1 MNSSRRRLPP
11 SCPPL
16 LPAASEGAHRAIAG
30 TARSDMAS
38 VVAPPPSAPP
48 RFTARTPDPARFAAA
63 PRAASPAHPPAGDD
77 HLARVVEHLER
88 ELSRREA
95 SERRLARELDAAR
108 ADIAE
113 RDAQIEDVCAQ
124 WERSVTQMQAAR
136 DEDVHRVA
144 ERLDFVERTEVPA
157 LRAQLEQCETRC
169 LRAQASAESL
179 AAKLEAAEAENRSLA
194 ADGERRAAIAVAEA
208 AAAARESDALLR
220 DAERR
225 RETELAALQKRAER
239 ALREKEA
246 FFELE
251 RERMRKNVDAVVAGA
266 VANERLRAETIR
278 GARAALEPG
287 TDRREPDATLE
298 TPDVQSMRVSED
310 GPAERAAMRASR
322 ERTEAPE
329 RSPEESRAS
338 GPGPSPSATSPT
350 KKKRDERLSPSADD
364 DDVAK
369 EGDVDGVDG
378 GDSVDGVD
386 GVDDSVTASTTVD
399 TVDAQRVP
407 SMPTAPEEAPR
418 EGERFPATKK
428 NTAPRPSPKPRAA
441 PPPLPVP
448 ARGAREYEYLVT
460 PLTDRGPT
468 YVPSALVPPPP
479 PR

>member
-1 MNSSRRRLPP
+1 
-11 SCPPL
+11 
-16 LPAASEGAHRAIAG
+16 
-30 TARSDMAS
+30 MAS
-38 VVAPPPSAPP
+38 AVAPPPSAPP

-63 PRAASPAHPPAGDD
+63 PRAASPAHPDD
-77 HLARVVEHLER
+77 QLARVVEHLER

-113 RDAQIEDVCAQ
+113 RDAQIEDICAQ

-179 AAKLEAAEAENRSLA
+179 AAKLENAEAENQSLA

-225 RETELAALQKRAER
+225 RETELLAVQKRAER

-266 VANERLRAETIR
+266 VANERLRAEAIR

-287 TDRREPDATLE
+287 TDRRELLNATLE
-298 TPDVQSMRVSED
+298 TPDVHSMRVSED
-310 GPAERAAMRASR
+310 GPAERAALRASR
-322 ERTEAPE
+322 DGTEAPE

-338 GPGPSPSATSPT
+338 GPGPSPSRASSPT
-350 KKKRDERLSPSADD
+350 KENVSDERLSPSADD
-364 DDVAK
+364 GDTAN
-369 EGDVDGVDG
+369 EGDVDEVDG
-378 GDSVDGVD
+378 VAGVD
-386 GVDDSVTASTTVD
+386 GVDDSVTATNTVD
-399 TVDAQRVP
+399 TVDARRVP
-407 SMPTAPEEAPR
+407 SMPTAPEEAPF
-418 EGERFPATKK
+418 EGERFPVTKK

-460 PLTDRGPT
+460 PLADRGPT

>member
-1 MNSSRRRLPP
+1 
-11 SCPPL
+11 
-16 LPAASEGAHRAIAG
+16 
-30 TARSDMAS
+30 MAS
-38 VVAPPPSAPP
+38 AVAPPPSAPP

-63 PRAASPAHPPAGDD
+63 PRAASPAHPDD
-77 HLARVVEHLER
+77 DLARVVEHLER

-113 RDAQIEDVCAQ
+113 RDAQIEDICAQ

-179 AAKLEAAEAENRSLA
+179 AAKLENAEAENQRLF

-225 RETELAALQKRAER
+225 RETELLAVQKRAER

-266 VANERLRAETIR
+266 VANERLRAEAIR

-287 TDRREPDATLE
+287 TDRRELLNATLE
-298 TPDVQSMRVSED
+298 TPDVHSMRVSED
-310 GPAERAAMRASR
+310 GPAERAALRVSR
-322 ERTEAPE
+322 DRTEAPE

-338 GPGPSPSATSPT
+338 GPGPSPSRASSPT
-350 KKKRDERLSPSADD
+350 KENVSDERVSPSADD
-364 DDVAK
+364 GDTAK
-369 EGDVDGVDG
+369 EGDVDEVDG
-378 GDSVDGVD
+378 VAGVDGVD
-386 GVDDSVTASTTVD
+386 GVDESVTATNTVD
-399 TVDAQRVP
+399 TVDARRVP
-407 SMPTAPEEAPR
+407 SMPTAPEEAPF
-418 EGERFPATKK
+418 EGERFPVTKK

-460 PLTDRGPT
+460 PLADRGPT

>member
-1 MNSSRRRLPP
+1 
-11 SCPPL
+11 
-16 LPAASEGAHRAIAG
+16 
-30 TARSDMAS
+30 MAS
-38 VVAPPPSAPP
+38 AVAPPPSAPP

-63 PRAASPAHPPAGDD
+63 PRAASPAHPDD
-77 HLARVVEHLER
+77 DLARVVEHLER

-113 RDAQIEDVCAQ
+113 RDAQIEDICAQ

-179 AAKLEAAEAENRSLA
+179 AAKLENAEAENQSLF

-225 RETELAALQKRAER
+225 RETELLAVQKRAER

-266 VANERLRAETIR
+266 VANERLRAEAIR

-287 TDRREPDATLE
+287 TDRRELLNATLE
-298 TPDVQSMRVSED
+298 TPDVHSMRVSED
-310 GPAERAAMRASR
+310 GPAERAALRVSR
-322 ERTEAPE
+322 DRTEAPE

-338 GPGPSPSATSPT
+338 GPGPSPSRASSPT
-350 KKKRDERLSPSADD
+350 KENVSDERVSPSADD
-364 DDVAK
+364 GDTAK
-369 EGDVDGVDG
+369 EGDVDEVDG
-378 GDSVDGVD
+378 VAGVDGVD
-386 GVDDSVTASTTVD
+386 GVDESVTATNTVD
-399 TVDAQRVP
+399 TVDARRVP
-407 SMPTAPEEAPR
+407 SMPTAPEEAPF
-418 EGERFPATKK
+418 EGERFPVTKK

-460 PLTDRGPT
+460 PLADRGPT

>member
-1 MNSSRRRLPP
+1 
-11 SCPPL
+11 
-16 LPAASEGAHRAIAG
+16 
-30 TARSDMAS
+30 MAS
-38 VVAPPPSAPP
+38 AVAPPPSAPP

-63 PRAASPAHPPAGDD
+63 PRAASPAHPDD
-77 HLARVVEHLER
+77 QLARVVEHLER

-113 RDAQIEDVCAQ
+113 RDAQIEDICAQ

-179 AAKLEAAEAENRSLA
+179 AAKLENAEAENQSLA

-208 AAAARESDALLR
+208 AAAARERDALLR

-225 RETELAALQKRAER
+225 RETELLAVQKRAER

-266 VANERLRAETIR
+266 VANERLRAEAIR

-287 TDRREPDATLE
+287 TDRRELLNATLE
-298 TPDVQSMRVSED
+298 TPDVHSMRVSED
-310 GPAERAAMRASR
+310 GPAERAALRVSR
-322 ERTEAPE
+322 DRTEAPE

-338 GPGPSPSATSPT
+338 GPGPSPSRASSPT
-350 KKKRDERLSPSADD
+350 KENVSDERVSPSADD
-364 DDVAK
+364 GDTAK
-369 EGDVDGVDG
+369 EGDVDEVDG
-378 GDSVDGVD
+378 VAGVDGVD
-386 GVDDSVTASTTVD
+386 GVDESVTATNTVD
-399 TVDAQRVP
+399 TVDARRVP
-407 SMPTAPEEAPR
+407 SMPTAPEEAPF
-418 EGERFPATKK
+418 EGERFPVTKK

-460 PLTDRGPT
+460 PLADRGPT
-468 YVPSALVPPPP
+468 YVPSALVRPPP

>member
-1 MNSSRRRLPP
+1 
-11 SCPPL
+11 
-16 LPAASEGAHRAIAG
+16 
-30 TARSDMAS
+30 MAS
-38 VVAPPPSAPP
+38 AVAPPPSAPP

-63 PRAASPAHPPAGDD
+63 PRAASPAHPPAGDE
-77 HLARVVEHLER
+77 LARVVEHLER

-113 RDAQIEDVCAQ
+113 RDAQIEDICAQ

-179 AAKLEAAEAENRSLA
+179 AAKLENAEAENQSLA

-225 RETELAALQKRAER
+225 RETELLAVQKRAER

-266 VANERLRAETIR
+266 VANERLRAEAIR

-287 TDRREPDATLE
+287 TDRRELLNATAE
-298 TPDVQSMRVSED
+298 TPDVHSMRVSED
-310 GPAERAAMRASR
+310 GPAERAALRASR
-322 ERTEAPE
+322 DRTEAPE

-338 GPGPSPSATSPT
+338 GPGPSPSRASSPT
-350 KKKRDERLSPSADD
+350 KENVSDERLSPSADD
-364 DDVAK
+364 GDTAK
-369 EGDVDGVDG
+369 EGDVDEVDG
-378 GDSVDGVD
+378 GAGVAGVD
-386 GVDDSVTASTTVD
+386 HSVTATNTVD
-399 TVDAQRVP
+399 TVDARRVP
-407 SMPTAPEEAPR
+407 SMPTAPEEAPF
-418 EGERFPATKK
+418 EGERFPVTKK

-460 PLTDRGPT
+460 PLADRGPT

>member
-1 MNSSRRRLPP
+1 
-11 SCPPL
+11 
-16 LPAASEGAHRAIAG
+16 
-30 TARSDMAS
+30 MAS
-38 VVAPPPSAPP
+38 AVAPPPSAPP

-63 PRAASPAHPPAGDD
+63 PRAASPAHPDD
-77 HLARVVEHLER
+77 DLARVVEHLER

-113 RDAQIEDVCAQ
+113 RDAQIEDICAQ

-157 LRAQLEQCETRC
+157 LRAQLEQCDTRC

-179 AAKLEAAEAENRSLA
+179 AAKLENAEAENQSLF

-208 AAAARESDALLR
+208 AAAARERDALLR

-225 RETELAALQKRAER
+225 RETELLAVQKRAER

-266 VANERLRAETIR
+266 VANERLRAEAIR

-287 TDRREPDATLE
+287 TDRRELLNSTLE
-298 TPDVQSMRVSED
+298 TPDVHSMRVSED
-310 GPAERAAMRASR
+310 GPAERAALRASR
-322 ERTEAPE
+322 DGTEAPE

-338 GPGPSPSATSPT
+338 GPGPSPSRASSPT
-350 KKKRDERLSPSADD
+350 KENVSDERVSPSADD
-364 DDVAK
+364 GDTAK
-369 EGDVDGVDG
+369 EGDVDEVDG
-378 GDSVDGVD
+378 VAGVDGVD
-386 GVDDSVTASTTVD
+386 GVDDSVTATNTVD
-399 TVDAQRVP
+399 TVDARRVP
-407 SMPTAPEEAPR
+407 SMPTAPEEAPF
-418 EGERFPATKK
+418 EGERFPVTKK

-460 PLTDRGPT
+460 PLADRGPT